1 VKLKNTVKK
10 GAHFFMQN
18 LLPEKLYQYVPQG
31 LDMCLDL
38 RKLPKELHP
47 KVIFDVGANTGQ
59 TAVKLHKWFP
69 KSAIHSFEPVE
80 DSYKTLSKNT
90 TNYKNIR
97 AHNKALGDSIG
108 NAEINIL
115 ADSTMSSM
123 GMIKSDK
130 DLFLRKETISIST
143 VDQMMKDLEIDHLD
157 LLKIDTEGYD
167 LEVLRGAISSL
178 ENGKISFLQVE
189 AGMNPF
195 NDRHVPLEHFHEF
208 LKPYEFLPFGLYD
221 QKLEWNGAKR
231 LRFLNPVFISRKL
244 ALNSLE
250 S

>member
-1 VKLKNTVKK
+1 MDLKSVIKK
-10 GAHFFMQN
+10 GAYFFMQN
-18 LLPEKLYQYVPQG
+18 VLPEKLYQYVPQG

-38 RKLPKELHP
+38 RKLPTELQP

-59 TAVKLHKWFP
+59 TAVKLRNWFP
-69 KSAIHSFEPVE
+69 NSVIHSFEPVE
-80 DSYKTLSKNT
+80 DSYKTLSKNIAQFE
-90 TNYKNIR
+90 NIQ
-97 AHNKALGDSIG
+97 AHNKALGSSIG
-108 NAEINIL
+108 QAEINIL
-115 ADSTMSSM
+115 ADSTMSSLD
-123 GMIKSDK
+123 MIKSDK
-130 DLFLRKETISIST
+130 DLFLRKEMISIST
-143 VDQMMKDLEIDHLD
+143 VDQMMQDLNIDHLD

-167 LEVLRGAISSL
+167 LEVLKGAKSSL

-195 NDRHVPLEHFHEF
+195 NDRHVPLEYFNEF

-244 ALNSLE
+244 ALQSFE